1 MNFAF
6 GEVEGKGRG
15 TQSTKKD
22 AGPLKGEGHSWR
34 AGLPAWPSII
44 LLKGKYAVSRKK
56 EKEGGEK
63 RGKKLKTSQLI
74 IILMASLGF
83 RTSQVREDKFHPLF
97 LSSGAQVSRGVCA
110 SMSPVPTFLPSFSL
124 FFFYEAS

>member
-15 TQSTKKD
+15 IQSTKKD

-34 AGLPAWPSII
+34 AGLPSWPSII
-44 LLKGKYAVSRKK
+44 LLKGKYAVSKKRKRG
-56 EKEGGEK
+56 EGGE
-63 RGKKLKTSQLI
+63 LKTSQLI
-74 IILMASLGF
+74 IILMASVGF
-83 RTSQVREDKFHPLF
+83 RTSQVREDRFKPPSAEL
-97 LSSGAQVSRGVCA
+97 LSSGEPTA
-110 SMSPVPTFLPSFSL
+110 SVLCFHLSHANFPSFLFL